1 MLNVLAVPVLAFL
14 MGISGIPG
22 LNALPGLKGLGRHK
36 PKPVAADTLPPVWKP
51 GPRLALERTFVRR
64 GLPAFGMGPAGL
76 KLNPQVDPRKVRTR
90 VEPDSGQWSV
100 AVEVGDIRLGN
111 AYRQSLT
118 QFAPTTMQQGFLQRW
133 QERSRRDLN
142 SLGAGNTP
150 VARQG
155 LQLALP
161 VQLPSFATSILGP
174 GGPALNVSGSES
186 IRLSGQSNWTNQQTT
201 VLGQRKSLFP
211 SLDMQQDLDIR
222 LEGQLSDRVKVNLLQ
237 NSANQIPLANRI
249 AINYRGDEDD
259 LVQALDLGN
268 TSLALPGTQY
278 VSYSGRNEGLFGVK
292 VATRFGPLDFTALAS
307 KQEGR
312 SERASYSGG
321 STRSTQTIADVDWI
335 KGQYFLLYDP
345 QYGAWNIDDADI
357 RIYRDDRINSNDTN
371 PLKGKAM
378 VDPTGAMMQGVLG
391 ATPADTAGYRGNFDQ
406 LTPLVDYEILPD
418 FYTFSNG
425 FRYKIIRLKQP
436 MPTNSNMCLAAAYRA
451 TPVNLATGTA
461 IGAALLVGGER
472 LGPSAGADS
481 AYTTLKMLRSPRE
494 LLAPANAGD
503 LTRTAFDTTAA
514 FDRVRELEMKNFYAL
529 GGYGIDPKSFT
540 LTVQL
545 GRDVPPVQYT
555 DGPGGTRVNFIEVLG
570 LDKWDESNA
579 TPVEGH
585 DEKVDG
591 TGRSSGAR
599 AYVDY
604 ANGVLWIPDPRPF
617 APRVTAADP
626 QFFDQL
632 MDANANR
639 RVNLTGEAGTTNAP
653 NSGVYDKYSI
663 NPNQDARF
671 YLVSDF
677 AAQRS
682 GGNINLQRGSLLE
695 GSEVVT
701 VNGERWT
708 RDRDYRIDYDTGQ
721 ITLIRGLGPTDQL
734 SIDYSY
740 APLFQQAGKTLIGSA
755 FRLEG
760 RDRSLGGAFLYES
773 KGAQDQRPRLGEEP
787 SRTLITDLNSEWRF
801 HPSFL
806 TRAVDALPG
815 VRTSAPSEFNLQ
827 AEVGASFPNPNTR
840 NEVFVDDMEGVRD
853 AVSLSLT
860 ADRWHPMSVP
870 TRARV
875 VDASGRAIVTDS
887 FLDLPGQRN
896 AELHWYMPPNY
907 VHERDLKPTLTDA
920 QGAKNPR
927 QALALSVPQV
937 PEAMRD
943 DPGLRDSLWAGLT
956 YVLDPQGV
964 DLSRSQF
971 LEIWVNDFRD
981 RHDPAVPHD
990 LVRANDKRVLLH
1002 VDLGVVSE
1010 DQMRAPN
1017 RLPDGVL
1024 NTEDR
1029 PPRDNQLT
1037 VTSDKDEDTGV
1048 DGVRRTAEQL
1058 PLADLLTAS
1067 EGDPE
1072 GDNYRDPD
1080 NDKEDIDPRKFQYT
1094 NGTEDNYR
1102 LAPYPD
1108 TEDLNGNDN
1117 LDRAEHYFEYT
1128 IPLADSSQRYLMTD
1142 VHRDFSSRASVND
1155 DNGWRRYRIPISD
1168 SLRVQFGSPDLTLA
1182 RHVRVWVEGL
1192 EEAEPKTAAV
1202 QRPLL
1207 LLGGVEIVGSRWLA
1221 VELSDEQQGRQTTM
1235 TLNAVN
1241 SLDDADVY
1249 VPPFDP
1255 GETRNGNQA
1264 LTRREQSISLE
1275 FTNLG
1280 PDTLEAYRSFSL
1292 EENYTRYGALRW
1304 YASSYEVSGYD
1315 AAADTSLFYF
1325 VRFASDERGLNY
1337 YEIKR
1342 RMPRSSVARAIDWQ
1356 ESRVVLEEISNFKL
1370 TQPSVITQPL
1380 RVPFGS
1386 AGDSVIIVG
1395 RPSFT
1400 RLRRIS
1406 FGVIN
1411 ANPAGGRVY
1420 PSGRLWF
1427 DEVRATD
1434 VKKDVGY
1441 ANRLLVNGRMANLLS
1456 YNVSWNSRDENF
1468 LSVGEARGTGSR
1480 STQLQA
1486 TTQFDT
1492 HRFFEGTGITLPV
1505 SVAYNRNSS
1514 KPRFSAG
1521 DDVVRTGEQQ
1531 AASETRSESRSISTS
1546 YTRAWS
1552 ERTHP
1557 LLKYTVAGLTAN
1569 ISRSETD
1576 SRTPSAVSSSST
1588 TNAGVNWGVAPR
1600 QLLPI
1605 GMPLSKAKFY
1615 PLPERVYWNYQVSS
1629 SKSESFTRATDGSG
1643 DLVPSSNLKGR
1654 QATLGFGADTRP
1666 VDLITHHIEGQ
1677 RALSL
1682 DNVPLDHIGFVNF
1695 GRLTSWRQNFT
1706 SRYALQRGPWLR
1718 PSLNW
1723 GSNFSQQNDI
1733 TSPNLSVR
1741 AVNNGQNIQMNWDFP
1756 FDGLLNRRPAPAV
1769 TPAKPDSTGARTKP
1783 RGPALGWRDFVARV
1797 GNVQTDLQL
1806 SRSSSYS
1813 RLRGTPSFLYLV
1825 GLAED
1830 PGFSDTSGVAAAPG
1844 NNSQTGLDWRTN
1856 ARTRIPVV
1864 YGSQLMLRFSY
1875 GDRTGENNGVLSRT
1889 SDVRFPDV
1897 EVDYGRVAQAIKLT
1911 RFLQNPNIRTAW
1923 SVSRSHDYQVR
1934 RDSLTGE
1941 LKSSDFHPLLALRGG
1956 FKNGIQADLGVN
1968 RRSTER
1974 LVHQFGTS
1982 SSVET
1987 NSDVNF
1993 TLSRSYSQGQK
2004 VTFLGKTSTVRSSVS
2019 MQLATIY
2026 SHTKGETRYANSVG
2040 SGQLRDE
2047 TRLSVTGT
2055 GSYGFS
2061 SNVTGSAVLGFN
2073 HNNNRASGIVRRS
2086 VRVEVRAQFS
2096 F

>member
-22 LNALPGLKGLGRHK
+22 LNALPGLKGLGHRK
-36 PKPVAADTLPPVWKP
+36 PKAVVLDSLPPAWKP
-51 GPRLALERTFVRR
+51 ATRLALERDFVRR
-64 GLPAFGMGPAGL
+64 GLPAFGQGATGI
-76 KLNPQVDPRKVRTR
+76 KLQQAFDPRKVRTR
-90 VEPDSGQWSV
+90 IEPDSGAWSV
-100 AVEVGDIRLGN
+100 AVEVGDIRLGAPFRTRLSMFAAEN
-111 AYRQSLT
+111 MNQS
-118 QFAPTTMQQGFLQRW
+118 FLQRW

-142 SLGAGNTP
+142 SLGQGNAP
-150 VARQG
+150 AARQG

-201 VLGQRKSLFP
+201 VLGQKKSLFP

-321 STRSTQTIADVDWI
+321 STRSNPTVSDVDWI

-345 QYGAWNIDDADI
+345 QYGAWSIDDASI
-357 RIYRDDRINSNDTN
+357 TIYRDDRINSNDTN
-371 PLKGKAM
+371 PLRGMAM
-378 VDPTGAMMQGVLG
+378 VDPTGFMMAGTIAGTVS
-391 ATPADTAGYRGNFDQ
+391 DTAGYRGNFDR

-418 FYTFSNG
+418 YYTFTDG
-425 FRYKIIRLKQP
+425 FAYKIIRLKQP
-436 MPTNSNMCLAAAYRA
+436 MPVNSNMCLAATYTAVPTA
-451 TPVNLATGTA
+451 GTGGSILA
-461 IGAALLVGGER
+461 VGGQR
-472 LGPSAGADS
+472 LGPAAGADS
-481 AYTTLKMLRSPRE
+481 VYTLLKMLRPPRE
-494 LLAPANAGD
+494 LLAAANSAD
-503 LTRTAFDTTAA
+503 LNSSAFDTTKA
-514 FDRVRELEMKNFYAL
+514 FDVVRELEMKNFYAI

-540 LTVQL
+540 LTIQK
-545 GRDVPPVQYT
+545 GRDVPPVQYA
-555 DGPGGTRVNFIEVLG
+555 DGPGGVRLNYIEVLG
-570 LDKWDESNA
+570 LDYYDESNSS
-579 TPVEGH
+579 PIKGH
-585 DEKVDG
+585 DERVDG

-604 ANGVLWIPDPRPF
+604 TNGVLWLPDPHPF
-617 APRVTAADP
+617 APRLNGGNGRI
-626 QFFDQL
+626 FDEI
-632 MDANANR
+632 MNSNANR
-639 RVNLTGEAGTTNAP
+639 RANLTGAPGSGLAP
-653 NSGVYDKYSI
+653 NTGIYDKYKLD
-663 NPNQDARF
+663 PVADARY
-671 YLVSDF
+671 YLVFDY

-682 GGNINLQRGSLLE
+682 GGNISLNRGSLLE

-721 ITLIRGLGPTDQL
+721 ITLVRGLGPTDQL

-773 KGAQDQRPRLGEEP
+773 KGAQDLRPRLGEEP
-787 SRTLITDLNSEWRF
+787 SRTLITDINSEWRF
-801 HPSFL
+801 RPSFL
-806 TRAVDALPG
+806 TRMVDALPG
-815 VRTSAPSEFNLQ
+815 VRTSTPSEFGIQ

-870 TRARV
+870 SRARTL
-875 VDASGRAIVTDS
+875 DANRRAIVVDD

-896 AELHWYMPPNY
+896 TEVRWYMPPNY
-907 VHERDLKPTLTDA
+907 VHERDLKPTLEEA

-937 PEAMRD
+937 PKEMRD
-943 DPGLRDSLWAGLT
+943 DPGLRDSLWTGLT
-956 YVLDPQGV
+956 YVLDPQGI
-964 DLSRSQF
+964 DLSRAQF
-971 LEIWVNDFRD
+971 LEVWVNDFRD

-990 LVRANDKRVLLH
+990 LVRANDKRVTLH

-1017 RLPDGVL
+1017 RQPDGFL
-1024 NTEDR
+1024 NTEDTA
-1029 PPRDNQLT
+1029 PRDGQLT
-1037 VTSDKDEDTGV
+1037 VPPAKDEDTGV
-1048 DGVRRTAEQL
+1048 DGVRGTNEQT
-1058 PLADLLTAS
+1058 PIADLTTAS
-1067 EGDPE
+1067 EFDRE
-1072 GDNYRDPD
+1072 GDNYKDPD
-1080 NDKEDIDPRKFQYT
+1080 NDKEDIDPRKFRFT
-1094 NGTEDNYR
+1094 NGTEDNFR

-1117 LDRAEHYFEYT
+1117 LDREENYFEYS
-1128 IPLADSSQRYLMTD
+1128 IPLADSSQRYLVTD
-1142 VHRDFSSRASVND
+1142 VHRDFSGQAAVAD
-1155 DNGWRRYRIPISD
+1155 DNGWRRYRIPITD
-1168 SLRVQFGSPDLTLA
+1168 SLRVQFGSPDLTMA
-1182 RHVRVWVEGL
+1182 RHVRVWIEGL
-1192 EEAEPKTAAV
+1192 EEAEPKTANV

-1207 LLGGVEIVGSRWLA
+1207 LLGGVDIVGNRWLA
-1221 VELSDEQQGRQTTM
+1221 VELSEEQRQRHTTM
-1235 TLNAVN
+1235 TLNSVN
-1241 SLDDADVY
+1241 SLDNADVY

-1264 LTRREQSISLE
+1264 QTRREQSIALE

-1280 PDTLEAYRSFSL
+1280 ADTLEAYRSFSL
-1292 EENYTRYGALRW
+1292 EEDYTRYGALRW
-1304 YASSYEVSGYD
+1304 YASSFEVAGYD
-1315 AAADTSLFYF
+1315 ASVDTTLFYF
-1325 VRFASDERGLNY
+1325 VRFSSDERGQNY

-1342 RMPRSSVARAIDWQ
+1342 RLPRSSVPRSIDWQ
-1356 ESRVVLEEISNFKL
+1356 ESRVMLEEVSNFKL
-1370 TQPSVITQPL
+1370 SRGTTGNAPI
-1380 RVPFGS
+1380 RVAFGS
-1386 AGDSVIIVG
+1386 PGDSVLIVG

-1400 RLRRIS
+1400 RLRRVS

-1411 ANPAGGRVY
+1411 ANPPGGREF
-1420 PSGRLWF
+1420 PSGQFWF
-1427 DEVRATD
+1427 NELRATD

-1441 ANRLLVNGRMANLLS
+1441 ANRVLVNGRMANLLS
-1456 YNVSWNSRDENF
+1456 YNVAWNSRDENF
-1468 LSVGEARGTGSR
+1468 LSVGESRGSGSR
-1480 STQLQA
+1480 STQVQA
-1486 TTQFDT
+1486 TTQFDA

-1505 SVAYNRNSS
+1505 SIAWNRNSS
-1514 KPRFSAG
+1514 KPRFTAG
-1521 DDVVRTGEQQ
+1521 DDVVRTGAQQ
-1531 AASETRSESRSISTS
+1531 EASETRSETRSISTT
-1546 YTRAWS
+1546 YARAWG
-1552 ERTHP
+1552 ERTNP

-1576 SRTPSAVSSSST
+1576 SRTPSAVSNSAS
-1588 TNAGVNWGVAPR
+1588 TNAGVNWSVAPR
-1600 QLLPI
+1600 ALVAI
-1605 GMPLSKAKFY
+1605 GMPIGKAKFH
-1615 PLPERVYWNYQVSS
+1615 PLPERVYWNYQVSANE
-1629 SKSESFTRATDGSG
+1629 SKSFTRATDGSG
-1643 DLVPSSNLKGR
+1643 DLLPSSNLKGR
-1654 QATLGFGADTRP
+1654 QATLGFGADSRP
-1666 VDLITHHIEGQ
+1666 FDALTHHIDGT

-1695 GRLTSWRQNFT
+1695 GRLTSWRQNFST
-1706 SRYALQRGPWLR
+1706 RYTLQRGAWLR
-1718 PSLNW
+1718 PSFNW
-1723 GSNFSQQNDI
+1723 GSNFGQQNDI
-1733 TSPNLSVR
+1733 TSQNLAVR
-1741 AVNNGQNIQMNWDFP
+1741 AINNGQNLQMNWDLP

-1769 TPAKPDSTGARTKP
+1769 TPVTPDSTKP
-1783 RGPALGWRDFVARV
+1783 ASKPKGPSIGWRDFASRV
-1797 GNVQTDLQL
+1797 GNVQTDFQF

-1813 RLRGTPSFLYLV
+1813 RLRGTPSLLYLV

-1830 PGFSDTSGVAAAPG
+1830 PGLADSTGGVSPAAG

-1864 YGSQLMLRFSY
+1864 FGSQIMLRFSY

-1889 SDVRFPDV
+1889 SDRRFPDLEV
-1897 EVDYGRVAQAIKLT
+1897 EYGRVASAIKLT
-1911 RFLQNPNIRTAW
+1911 KFLQNPSLRTAW
-1923 SVSRSHDYQVR
+1923 SVSNTHDYQVR
-1934 RDSLTGE
+1934 RDSLTSE
-1941 LKSSDFHPLLALRGG
+1941 SRTSDFHPLLSMRGS

-1968 RRSTER
+1968 HRSTER

-1982 SSVET
+1982 STVES

-2004 VTFLGKTSTVRSSVS
+2004 VTFLGKTSTVRSNVS
-2019 MQLATIY
+2019 LQLSTIY
-2026 SHTKGETRYANSVG
+2026 SHTKGETRYANNIG

-2047 TRLSVTGT
+2047 TRLSVTST

-2073 HNNNRASGIVRRS
+2073 HNRNKASGIVRRS